1 MYYVPLLL
9 VYSDHNLNS
18 KPCKSPLTSSDCDVA
33 GCKWALIKLF
43 SSCAFYII
51 SHFSIKQEL
60 QTGTYGPKA
69 LKEIPKP
76 KAMRKKK
83 KKRRAQSKES
93 LLSDDSLDSG
103 PGTPARPPPVADP
116 RLYERRGQRRPEA
129 SSMERII
136 EEPPE
141 YDGRTDTPESFQHPP
156 VLYGTDNIVP
166 PYQEQQSRPY
176 PSQPGY
182 YDNVLPQQQPYF
194 YSDQPEMGAYY
205 DNVPSPASP
214 YIPDGDGYYMRS
226 YPPQAASVR
235 PPGQHDP
242 RPGLEESEL

>member
-1 MYYVPLLL
+1 MTNYQAKNCYHVI
-9 VYSDHNLNS
+9 NF
-18 KPCKSPLTSSDCDVA
+18 SPR
-33 GCKWALIKLF
+33 LILG
-43 SSCAFYII
+43 CAFYFFP
-51 SHFSIKQEL
+51 HFSIKQEL

-103 PGTPARPPPVADP
+103 PGTPARPPPDP
-116 RLYERRGQRRPEA
+116 RLYDRRDQRRPGEV

-141 YDGRTDTPESFQHPP
+141 YDGRTDTQESFQHPP
-156 VLYGTDNIVP
+156 APHGFRQFDGYDNVVP
-166 PYQEQQSRPY
+166 PYQEHQSRPY

-182 YDNVLPQQQPYF
+182 YDNVVPQQQPYF

-205 DNVPSPASP
+205 DNVPTPASP

-226 YPPQAASVR
+226 YPREAAPVGQ
-235 PPGQHDP
+235 PGQHQP